1 LTNQYYGLYFGG
13 SIQFCIFCIETE
25 VLCSCSSFK
34 IFTSVIHIKVRLVEI
49 AALSRVMEWGISFF
63 VDLQRLKDLLIE
75 T

>member
-1 LTNQYYGLYFGG
+1 
-13 SIQFCIFCIETE
+13 
-25 VLCSCSSFK
+25 
-34 IFTSVIHIKVRLVEI
+34 VIHIKVRLVEI